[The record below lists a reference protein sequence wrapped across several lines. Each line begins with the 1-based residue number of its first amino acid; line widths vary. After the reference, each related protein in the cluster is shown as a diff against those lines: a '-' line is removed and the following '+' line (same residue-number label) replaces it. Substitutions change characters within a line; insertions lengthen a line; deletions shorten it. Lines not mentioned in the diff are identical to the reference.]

1 MARQEWIERG
11 TCLTNSPQKYEGALS
26 KVCGRKGVASFLPAL
41 RMCIPPPRIRSP
53 RRGCTLISAFL
64 FWIIK
69 DCLFLLGYLSGRQ
82 SFLKPL
88 SPEEERAALLRM
100 REGDETARQMLV
112 EHNMRLIVHIA
123 RKYKVPGCTFDDL
136 ISIGSVGLI
145 KAVRSY
151 DMRTGT
157 SLSTYAARC
166 IENEI
171 LMSLR
176 QSRKQQADIS
186 LDEPLGTDR
195 DGNAVSFADLLGTPP
210 DMVEDEVRRRVT
222 LDRVRKALPRL
233 PERERLV
240 ITLRYGLK
248 DGVMHPQHEIAAMLG
263 ISRSYVSRLQYCKRS
278 ILKKSLPAHGSGT

>member
-1 MARQEWIERG
+1 
-11 TCLTNSPQKYEGALS
+11 
-26 KVCGRKGVASFLPAL
+26 V
-41 RMCIPPPRIRSP
+41 IPTFI
-53 RRGCTLISAFL
+53 

-69 DCLFLLGYLSGRQ
+69 DCLFLLGYISGRQ
-82 SFLKPL
+82 SFQKPL
-88 SPEEERAALLRM
+88 SPAEEREALLRM
-100 REGDETARQMLV
+100 REGDENARQMLV
-112 EHNMRLIVHIA
+112 ERNMRLIVHIA

-151 DMRTGT
+151 DMDTGT

-176 QSRKQQADIS
+176 QSRKRQGDVS
-186 LDEPLGTDR
+186 LDEPLGTDK
-195 DGNAVSFADLLGTPP
+195 DGNTISFSDLLGTPP

-222 LDRVRKALPRL
+222 LDKVRRALPLL
-233 PERERLV
+233 PERERTV

-248 DGVMHPQHEIAAMLG
+248 DGVMHPQHEIAALLG
-263 ISRSYVSRLQYCKRS
+263 ISRSYVSRVEKHAIELLRELIEK
-278 ILKKSLPAHGSGT
+278 L

>member
-1 MARQEWIERG
+1 M
-11 TCLTNSPQKYEGALS
+11 
-26 KVCGRKGVASFLPAL
+26 
-41 RMCIPPPRIRSP
+41 IPTFI
-53 RRGCTLISAFL
+53 

-69 DCLFLLGYLSGRQ
+69 DCLFLLGYISGRQ
-82 SFLKPL
+82 SFQKPL
-88 SPEEERAALLRM
+88 SPAEEREALLRM
-100 REGDETARQMLV
+100 REGDENARQMLV
-112 EHNMRLIVHIA
+112 ERNMRLIVHIA

-151 DMRTGT
+151 DMDTGT

-176 QSRKQQADIS
+176 QSRKRQGDVS
-186 LDEPLGTDR
+186 LDEPLGTDK
-195 DGNAVSFADLLGTPP
+195 DGNTISFSDLLGTPP

-222 LDRVRKALPRL
+222 LDKVRRALPLL
-233 PERERLV
+233 PERERTV

-248 DGVMHPQHEIAAMLG
+248 DGVMHPQHEIAALLG
-263 ISRSYVSRLQYCKRS
+263 ISRSYV
-278 ILKKSLPAHGSGT
+278 

>member
-1 MARQEWIERG
+1 M
-11 TCLTNSPQKYEGALS
+11 
-26 KVCGRKGVASFLPAL
+26 
-41 RMCIPPPRIRSP
+41 
-53 RRGCTLISAFL
+53 ISAFL

-100 REGDETARQMLV
+100 REGDETARQ
-112 EHNMRLIVHIA
+112 IVHIA

-263 ISRSYVSRLQYCKRS
+263 ISRSYVSRLRYCKRS